1 MDKLSEY
8 KVDYFSKYYFYEEE
22 DFLEKIEDGNYILN
36 QIKESNRFDYKG
48 HSFKYTKF
56 GNISMGDTKRD
67 VDVVIDLEQNK
78 ITINGENAHLDLI
91 YKFETKE
98 LEDHMRIATRISE
111 KTDDISCLLYVNNAQ
126 SKSFIKDLEYIKK
139 IQEDRMNKR

>member
-1 MDKLSEY
+1 MSEY

-22 DFLEKIEDGNYILN
+22 DFLEKVEDGNYILN
-36 QIKESNRFDYKG
+36 QVKENNRFDYKG

-56 GNISMGDTKRD
+56 GNISMSDTKRD

-98 LEDHMRIATRISE
+98 LEDHIRIATRISE
-111 KTDDISCLLYVNNAQ
+111 KQMIYLVY
-126 SKSFIKDLEYIKK
+126 F
-139 IQEDRMNKR
+139 M